1 MSDTEEEDNELI
13 KYTGNYGGIDQ
24 NSKFWDDFEDFG
36 EKPLLKMKIIKIK
49 VYTGLYKEKNAIFGV
64 SFTYR
69 NLSTGEI
76 REIDHKGSLD
86 FVDVK
91 EFSLDGDEA
100 LTDFH
105 IRFTNEAEYIS
116 QIGYGTNKRQFL
128 VPEKSEDGED
138 KTIESNGGKFY
149 IVGTF
154 GCVNEKLDATGVLLI
169 DKKEYLKLS
178 LFIYFLLKSKVKKD
192 AKFKE
197 EWEKKYKSLPIEYQY
212 IWKLIN
218 LPDTPFSNIIK
229 YLH

>member
-1 MSDTEEEDNELI
+1 MSDTEEEENELI
-13 KYTGNYGGIDQ
+13 KYTGNFGGIDQ
-24 NSKFWDDFEDFG
+24 QSKFWDDFEDFG

-49 VYTGLYKEKNAIFGV
+49 VYTGLYKEKNAIFGM

-69 NLSTGEI
+69 NLATGEI
-76 REIDHKGSLD
+76 KEIDHKGSLD

-91 EFSLDGDEA
+91 EFALGSDEI

-128 VPEKSEDGED
+128 VPEKSDDGED

-149 IVGTF
+149 IIGTF
-154 GCVNEKLDATGVLLI
+154 GCVNEKLDATGVLYI

-178 LFIYFLLKSKVKKD
+178 LFVYFLLRSKVKKD
-192 AKFKE
+192 KVYKE
-197 EWEKKYKSLPIEYQY
+197 EWEKKYKSLPIEFQY

-218 LPDTPFSNIIK
+218 LPDAPFSQIIK